1 MSKTNVEQVKAES
14 RGLRGTL
21 SEELENGD
29 SFLSEA
35 GKQLIKFHGSY
46 QQEDRDARKG
56 AERGSKQY
64 HFMIRSKLP
73 GGALT
78 AAQYLVHDQIASL
91 YGDETLR
98 ITTRQGIQFYGVIK
112 GDLRNTIR
120 TLNSA
125 LVTTFGACGDVVRNV
140 MACPAPTSDP
150 RHRVVQQT
158 AHHLSAELL
167 PRTKAYHQIWIEGE
181 ALLEEE
187 EDPLYGKTY
196 LPRKFKVA
204 VAFPGDNCVDIFTQ
218 DVGLVALFD
227 EQGAHLGFNVLAGG
241 GMGMT
246 HNNEETFP
254 RLADVIAFI
263 QPDRA
268 VETVKGIV
276 SIHRD
281 FGDRGN
287 RKHARLKY
295 ILHDRGVE
303 WFREE
308 LQKRLSFALE
318 APRPMPAFKIQDHL
332 GWHEQGDGRLF
343 LGIPV
348 ENGRIHNREGLRLRD
363 GLRAVIER
371 FSPTIRLTAQQ
382 NILLA
387 DLDPHDRPAVEA
399 LLAEHQIKLVEQYS
413 GVRRY
418 GLACP
423 ALPTCGLAITEAE
436 RALPGVLDQIED
448 TLEQLGLLD
457 DPIHIR
463 MTGCP
468 NGCARPYAAEIG
480 LVGRSLNK
488 YTIFLAGNAV
498 GTRLNEVFLDLVSV
512 DEIAATL
519 RPVLTHYRENRHLG
533 ESFGDFCTRIG
544 LETLRKITKAALSLP
559 ESRSA

>member
-387 DLDPHDRPAVEA
+387 DLDPHDRPAIEA

-512 DEIAATL
+512 DEIATTL